1 MKPKFPPQGKIAA
14 KSPMRPGMKSGMKSG
29 MKPGMKPGVKS
40 GMKSGRPGA
49 MPTKPFASGG
59 SVDDKKA
66 AEYARQAR
74 EAKSAD
80 APVKLN
86 PQEAQAVKDDKAR
99 RAAAKAPTTRTGMGK
114 AFAKGGSVDGCA
126 KRGKTRGKVM

>member
-14 KSPMRPGMKSGMKSG
+14 KSPMRPGMKSGMK
-29 MKPGMKPGVKS
+29 P